1 MTIQVYLDTSAL
13 VKRYVAETGS
23 NDVAELLKNSEY
35 QAASIVTEA
44 EFPAALGKAW
54 RTGGITE
61 RDAQA
66 VLRAWEKDREEL
78 LWIQLP
84 QNTARHGGQLAWQDG
99 LRGYDAIH
107 LATALWWQANLG
119 EPLVVATYD
128 RELWRAAGKHGLGV
142 FPSQEP

>member
-1 MTIQVYLDTSAL
+1 MTVQVYLDTSAL

-23 NDVAELLKNSEY
+23 KDVAELLKNSEY
-35 QAASIVTEA
+35 RADSIVTEA

-54 RTGGITE
+54 RTGGITK
-61 RDAQA
+61 RNSQA

-128 RELWRAAGKHGLGV
+128 RELWRAARKHGLGV

>member
-1 MTIQVYLDTSAL
+1 MTVQVYLDASAL

-23 NDVAELLKNSEY
+23 NDVAELLRNSEY

-61 RDAQA
+61 PEAQA
-66 VLRAWEKDREEL
+66 VLRAWDKDREEL

-84 QNTARHGGQLAWQDG
+84 RNTARHGGQLAW
-99 LRGYDAIH
+99 
-107 LATALWWQANLG
+107 
-119 EPLVVATYD
+119 
-128 RELWRAAGKHGLGV
+128 
-142 FPSQEP
+142 